1 MSKVTFV
8 TVIEAWVDVAQHI
21 CATEGWG
28 PPADNGDAVRLLGG
42 HRVLT
47 TELAISIREAVGFR
61 NVACRYR
68 LHGCDLAPSLASRI
82 VATWRFQRVWAW
94 RLACAGQGGWQLSP
108 FERGGWRE
116 RR

>member
-68 LHGCDLAPSLASRI
+68 LHGAMLLGVAPAILS
-82 VATWRFQRVWAW
+82 VPGATLRVMDT
-94 RLACAGQGGWQLSP
+94 LSNVSDTS
-108 FERGGWRE
+108 
-116 RR
+116 